1 MKSVDVVIAESGRTH
16 SALPVQPASSAQDIL
31 DEIGLGEQYVLANA
45 KGHPYAPEELVYEDI
60 PDGGRLF
67 AATRVEV
74 GASPL
79 LSALVEFIKD
89 GLKCCEVRPEVY
101 VQQRN
106 PQYSRKNAKGT
117 RTNVPAGFKIAAK
130 GNPYASLFWCQHGWK
145 KTGSNLYQGKF
156 KSDLG
161 EFKGK
166 AEQFPSGRL
175 DLFILNPPQ
184 KLLRKHPHA
193 PCFQENGDGWYFI
206 HNNNEGYFDLSSA
219 IMQVEQILQETSRL

>member
-1 MKSVDVVIAESGRTH
+1 MTSLLQEWENS
-16 SALPVQPASSAQDIL
+16 SALPVHPPRVAQDIL
-31 DEIGLGEQYVLANA
+31 DEIGWENSKFWQIPRASKRAGGTRIQ
-45 KGHPYAPEELVYEDI
+45 DI
-60 PDGGRLF
+60 RTEAVFCRDTSGS
-67 AATRVEV
+67 

-106 PQYSRKNAKGT
+106 PQYSRKNAKGP

-175 DLFILNPPQ
+175 DFFILNPPQ